1 MAKTVIGILENPGEA
16 QQAVD
21 ELLKSGFQRRDI
33 GVISSDIL
41 REAATAAT
49 GASKGMAF
57 GALAGMLLG
66 AATMAIPGF
75 GPLLV
80 AGPGLALLGGTTL
93 GALAGGIV
101 GALKARGMP
110 EEQANFYAEGV
121 RRGGTLI
128 TINAI
133 TDDLAQ
139 RAVEI
144 LKRHGAVDVEQRIA
158 DWKRLG
164 WGGRIERIARRGKK
178 KTADTSAAQAKP
190 AQAAPATPARA
201 EAPAATPARAEA
213 EAEAPARA
221 PAAAEPLDVS
231 PVAPLAAVEVYSLV
245 IEMPDDETETET
257 AADTDTA
264 PRAERR
270 TSRQPYAGEERRRA
284 A

>member
-49 GASKGMAF
+49 GATKGMAF

-66 AATMAIPGF
+66 AVTMAIPGF

-128 TINAI
+128 TINAV
-133 TDDLAQ
+133 TDELAQ

-164 WGGRIERIARRGKK
+164 WGGRIERMARRGKK
-178 KTADTSAAQAKP
+178 KTAEAGAAQPKP
-190 AQAAPATPARA
+190 AQAAS
-201 EAPAATPARAEA
+201 
-213 EAEAPARA
+213 
-221 PAAAEPLDVS
+221 LDAS

-245 IEMPDDETETET
+245 IEMPDEETETET